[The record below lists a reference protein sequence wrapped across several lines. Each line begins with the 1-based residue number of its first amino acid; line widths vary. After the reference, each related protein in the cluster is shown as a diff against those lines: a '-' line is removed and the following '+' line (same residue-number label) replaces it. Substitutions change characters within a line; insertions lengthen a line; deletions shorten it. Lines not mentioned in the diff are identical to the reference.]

1 MRTQLSA
8 RTAAADWSSQSLHT
22 IRDCCMEMARV
33 KCGMQLQH
41 FLAAHALLSVLGQ
54 RCSKCRRGLLR
65 MAHSA
70 QLTVA
75 LQLVAIGCCR
85 YSSKLNKSLTYPAA
99 SHADATIAKACS
111 TTHALSDLLLSPDAA
126 VRIADVRSALAGDAR
141 AFRSVITCAELKARE
156 LAHVDFERPHPMPTR
171 IACAILQEAVS
182 STAALRASLLPIL
195 DEVFRAMF
203 ENYDACADSDRFKGK
218 CLDNALPY
226 HHIALKLR
234 TLCSAQEAELQGCG
248 ADRTHAVE
256 ALRVAEQ
263 ELQLLRQRLKVSDA
277 AALLHAKRTMQHW
290 LALMLSK
297 CFGSWLK
304 FVRRCKTIVRTAL
317 TCLLHACD
325 TTISVSPADATYSF
339 GSEDNSQCDRSYS
352 LDSTHSSTKSTGSH
366 LYEVRPQVT

>member
-41 FLAAHALLSVLGQ
+41 LLAAHALLSVLGQ

-111 TTHALSDLLLSPDAA
+111 ATHALSDLLLSPDAA

-203 ENYDACADSDRFKGK
+203 ENYDALPELELVGDVAHNDGITCADSDRFKGK

-290 LALMLSK
+290 LALMLSR

-304 FVRRCKTIVRTAL
+304 FVRRCKAIVRTAV
-317 TCLLHACD
+317 TRLLHACNIGLGRR
-325 TTISVSPADATYSF
+325 TV
-339 GSEDNSQCDRSYS
+339 
-352 LDSTHSSTKSTGSH
+352 
-366 LYEVRPQVT
+366 

>member
-1 MRTQLSA
+1 
-8 RTAAADWSSQSLHT
+8 
-22 IRDCCMEMARV
+22 MEMARV

-41 FLAAHALLSVLGQ
+41 LLAAHALLSVLGQ

-203 ENYDACADSDRFKGK
+203 ENYDALPELVVGDVAHNDGITCADSDRFKGK

-290 LALMLSK
+290 LALMLSR

-304 FVRRCKTIVRTAL
+304 FVRRCKAIVRTAV

-325 TTISVSPADATYSF
+325 TTTSVNPADAAYAF
-339 GSEDNSQCDRSYS
+339 GLGQ
-352 LDSTHSSTKSTGSH
+352 LT
-366 LYEVRPQVT
+366 V